1 MLESTTETS
10 NQALAP
16 VISVSELTRRAR
28 HLLEQQLPLMW
39 IAGEVS
45 NCKRYDSGHC
55 YFTLKD
61 AAAQVECVLFRH
73 KAQLVGWQLQD
84 GMQVELRAFPTIYEA
99 RGKFQLCV
107 ETMRR
112 SGLGALYEAFARLKL
127 KLEREGLFE
136 SERKR
141 ALPRFPQVIGVVTS
155 PQAAALGDVLT
166 TCKRRMPSVIVVIYP
181 TPVQGEGAALS
192 VAAAITTASAR
203 KECDLLIV
211 CRGGGSIEDLWAF
224 NEEAVARAIAAS
236 SVPVVTGIGHETDFT
251 IADFVADARAPT
263 PTGAAERATLNQADL
278 IGILL
283 QSANR
288 LLRCATRGVEDR
300 MQRIDFLSR
309 RLTHPGERIR
319 NQLAAL
325 GHLAQRLCGSGRHG
339 VENESWRMRDLGQ
352 RLVASGP
359 DVVAL
364 STANAELARRLR
376 HAARARIENATG
388 ALASAGAHLKHLS
401 PQHVLERGYS
411 ITESA
416 AGRIVRDGATLSVG
430 EEVKI
435 TFARGR
441 AGARVQRKE

>member
-1 MLESTTETS
+1 MLELSGETS

-107 ETMRR
+107 ETVRR
-112 SGLGALYEAFARLKL
+112 SGLGALYEVFARLKL

-155 PQAAALGDVLT
+155 PQAAALRDVLT
-166 TCKRRMPSVIVVIYP
+166 TCKRRMPSLIVVIYP
-181 TPVQGEGAALS
+181 TSVQGEGAAHN

-203 KECDLLIV
+203 K
-211 CRGGGSIEDLWAF
+211 
-224 NEEAVARAIAAS
+224 
-236 SVPVVTGIGHETDFT
+236 
-251 IADFVADARAPT
+251 
-263 PTGAAERATLNQADL
+263 
-278 IGILL
+278 
-283 QSANR
+283 
-288 LLRCATRGVEDR
+288 
-300 MQRIDFLSR
+300 
-309 RLTHPGERIR
+309 
-319 NQLAAL
+319 
-325 GHLAQRLCGSGRHG
+325 
-339 VENESWRMRDLGQ
+339 
-352 RLVASGP
+352 
-359 DVVAL
+359 
-364 STANAELARRLR
+364 
-376 HAARARIENATG
+376 
-388 ALASAGAHLKHLS
+388 
-401 PQHVLERGYS
+401 
-411 ITESA
+411 
-416 AGRIVRDGATLSVG
+416 
-430 EEVKI
+430 
-435 TFARGR
+435 
-441 AGARVQRKE
+441 

>member
-1 MLESTTETS
+1 MLELTRETS
-10 NQALAP
+10 SQALAP
-16 VISVSELTRRAR
+16 VVSVSELTRRAR

-107 ETMRR
+107 EAMRR

-155 PQAAALGDVLT
+155 PQAAALRDVLT
-166 TCKRRMPSVIVVIYP
+166 TCKRRMPSLIVVIYP
-181 TPVQGEGAALS
+181 TPVQGEGAAHS

-203 KECDLLIV
+203 KECDLLIL

-236 SVPVVTGIGHETDFT
+236 SIPVVTGIGHETDFT

-288 LLRCATRGVEDR
+288 LLRCATRGVEDH

-325 GHLAQRLCGSGRHG
+325 GHLAQRLCASGRHG

-441 AGARVQRKE
+441 ADARVQRKE